1 MTNKYTVKKEKYVGS
16 GTYIEE
22 TINEANLQY
31 ALNHGYVVIAV
42 NGEPV
47 DHDLTIEYYVRV
59 EKHQAINLVYAATL
73 DALSLDVY
81 GDQFGVDLDRRG
93 SVHSMLTALEA
104 SLTPTVEETPIEEV
118 KTITDEQ
125 KPSNADAETKAE
137 ATKPK
142 PKSSGNKI
150 PKDRQCPHCKIKAR
164 SDKAYKNNHGDKC
177 LKSPSK

>member
-1 MTNKYTVKKEKYVGS
+1 MSNKYTVKKEKYVGS

-22 TINEANLQY
+22 TINEVNLQD
-31 ALNHGYVVIAV
+31 AFNHGYVVIAV

-47 DHDLTIEYYVRV
+47 DHDMTVEYYVRV

-81 GDQFGVDLDRRG
+81 GEQFGVDLDRRG
-93 SVHSMLTALEA
+93 SVHSMLAALEA
-104 SLTPTVEETPIEEV
+104 SLVEVPVEETPIEEV
-118 KTITDEQ
+118 KTVTNEQ
-125 KPSNADAETKAE
+125 EPSDADAETKAE
-137 ATKPK
+137 ATK

-177 LKSPSK
+177 MKAPSK